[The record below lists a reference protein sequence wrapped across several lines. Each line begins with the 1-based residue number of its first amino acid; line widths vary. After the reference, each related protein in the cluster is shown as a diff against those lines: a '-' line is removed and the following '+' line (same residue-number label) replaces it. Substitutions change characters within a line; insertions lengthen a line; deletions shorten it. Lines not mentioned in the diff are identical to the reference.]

1 MLTHGAKF
9 SCPQTGKKSFE
20 ATSKAFPLNDS
31 FRYNRLNM
39 NAIFI
44 GTDGK
49 LRSGW
54 RAAVFLLAFF
64 LVASILIVISINAI
78 ALMPLDDSET
88 AQLPIIIPFAVLTVV
103 ALVIGWL
110 CAKFFEKLPYHSL
123 GASLKNNWL
132 AHLASGLAVG
142 AVTFLLAIII
152 VLASGSMSFSFNAAS
167 ATNAIAT
174 TLLTTFVIFT
184 VGAASEEA
192 LFRGYLLQT
201 FARSDLKWFGIAM
214 TSVLFAFAHN
224 ANPGANPLALAN
236 TLLAGV
242 WFAVAYFKTRDLWFP
257 FGVHLAW
264 NWLQGPVF
272 GISVSGIT
280 GFAPDP
286 LLRANDV
293 GPAWLT
299 GANYGIEGGG
309 ACTVAIILSLAL
321 IRLLPIKTHHTET

>member
-1 MLTHGAKF
+1 MKRIF
-9 SCPQTGKKSFE
+9 
-20 ATSKAFPLNDS
+20 LNDQG
-31 FRYNRLNM
+31 
-39 NAIFI
+39 I
-44 GTDGK
+44 

-54 RAAVFLLAFF
+54 RAAAFLFAFF
-64 LVASILIVISINAI
+64 LVASVLIVISINII
-78 ALMPLDDSET
+78 ALLPFGES
-88 AQLPIIIPFAVLTVV
+88 ASGQLPVIIPFAVSTVV
-103 ALVIGWL
+103 ALVFGWL

-123 GASLKNNWL
+123 GASFTNGWL

-152 VLASGSMSFSFNAAS
+152 VVASGSISFSFNAAS
-167 ATNAIAT
+167 AWQAIAT

-184 VGAASEEA
+184 VAAASEEA

-224 ANPGANPLALAN
+224 QNPGANPLALAN

-257 FGVHLAW
+257 FGIHLAW

-299 GANYGIEGGG
+299 GADYGIEGGV
-309 ACTVAIILSLAL
+309 ACTVAL
-321 IRLLPIKTHHTET
+321 IVSMAGMIFFNAKTQRREDAKKEN

>member
-1 MLTHGAKF
+1 
-9 SCPQTGKKSFE
+9 
-20 ATSKAFPLNDS
+20 
-31 FRYNRLNM
+31 M
-39 NAIFI
+39 NKIFFDKNGVI
-44 GTDGK
+44 
-49 LRSGW
+49 RSGW
-54 RAAVFLLAFF
+54 RAAVFLFAFF
-64 LVASILIVISINAI
+64 LISYLFLVAIIVLA
-78 ALMPLDDSET
+78 MQQMSET
-88 AQLPIIIPFAVLTVV
+88 ASGQLSVVIAFAVSTVV
-103 ALVIGWL
+103 ALVLGWL
-110 CAKFFEKLPYHSL
+110 CGKLFEKLPFSAL
-123 GASLKNNWL
+123 GASFTRGWF

-142 AVTFLLAIII
+142 AVTFLLAIVI
-152 VLASGSMSFSFNAAS
+152 VVASGSMSFSFNAAS
-167 ATNAIAT
+167 AGQAIAM

-201 FARSDLKWFGIAM
+201 FARSDLKWLGVLL

-224 ANPGANPLALAN
+224 QNPGANPLALGN

-272 GISVSGIT
+272 GITVSGIT

-299 GANYGIEGGG
+299 GANYGIEGGI
-309 ACTVAIILSLAL
+309 ACTVAIL
-321 IRLLPIKTHHTET
+321 ISIAATAKFAEARTE

>member
-1 MLTHGAKF
+1 MKRIF
-9 SCPQTGKKSFE
+9 
-20 ATSKAFPLNDS
+20 LNDQG
-31 FRYNRLNM
+31 
-39 NAIFI
+39 I
-44 GTDGK
+44 

-54 RAAVFLLAFF
+54 RAAVFLFAFF
-64 LVASILIVISINAI
+64 LVGSVLIVISINVITVVPAG
-78 ALMPLDDSET
+78 ET
-88 AQLPIIIPFAVLTVV
+88 ASAQLPVVIPFAVSTVI
-103 ALVIGWL
+103 ALVFGWL
-110 CAKFFEKLPYHSL
+110 CAKVFEKLPYHSL
-123 GASLKNNWL
+123 GASFANGWF
-132 AHLASGLAVG
+132 AHLAWGLAVG

-152 VLASGSMSFSFNAAS
+152 TVASGSISFSFNAAS
-167 ATNAIAT
+167 AGQAIAT

-184 VGAASEEA
+184 VAAASEEA

-224 ANPGANPLALAN
+224 QNPGANPLALAN

-257 FGVHLAW
+257 FGIHLAW

-286 LLRANDV
+286 LLRAEDV

-299 GANYGIEGGG
+299 GANYGIEGGV
-309 ACTVAIILSLAL
+309 ACTVALIISLAL
-321 IRLLPIKTHHTET
+321 IHYLPGFRAKQT

>member
-1 MLTHGAKF
+1 MKRIF
-9 SCPQTGKKSFE
+9 
-20 ATSKAFPLNDS
+20 LNDQG
-31 FRYNRLNM
+31 
-39 NAIFI
+39 I
-44 GTDGK
+44 

-54 RAAVFLLAFF
+54 RAAVFLFAYLLIGWT
-64 LVASILIVISINAI
+64 LVVISINLKLLLPPDQSA
-78 ALMPLDDSET
+78 T
-88 AQLPIIIPFAVLTVV
+88 GQLQVIIPFAVST
-103 ALVIGWL
+103 LVSLVLGWL
-110 CAKFFEKLPYHSL
+110 CAKFLENLTYQSL
-123 GASLKNNWL
+123 GASFANGWC
-132 AHLASGLAVG
+132 AHLALGLAVG

-152 VLASGSMSFSFNAAS
+152 VVASGSISFSFNAAS
-167 ATNAIAT
+167 AAQAIAT

-184 VGAASEEA
+184 VAAASEEA

-224 ANPGANPLALAN
+224 QNPGANPLALAN

-257 FGVHLAW
+257 FGIHLAW

-286 LLRANDV
+286 LLRAEDV

-299 GANYGIEGGG
+299 GADYGIEGGV
-309 ACTVAIILSLAL
+309 ACTVALLISIAAL
-321 IRLLPIKTHHTET
+321 QFGWKFNAEIAKDAEI

>member
-1 MLTHGAKF
+1 M
-9 SCPQTGKKSFE
+9 Q
-20 ATSKAFPLNDS
+20 
-31 FRYNRLNM
+31 R
-39 NAIFI
+39 IFF
-44 GTDGK
+44 GQDNK

-54 RAAVFLLAFF
+54 RAAAFLFSFF
-64 LVASILIVISINAI
+64 LVARVLIVISINLI
-78 ALMPLDDSET
+78 ALLPLSES
-88 AQLPIIIPFAVLTVV
+88 ASGQLPVIIPFAVSTVV
-103 ALVIGWL
+103 ALVFGWL
-110 CAKFFEKLPYHSL
+110 CAKFFENLAYQSL
-123 GASLKNNWL
+123 GASFANGWF

-152 VLASGSMSFSFNAAS
+152 VVASGSISFSFNAAS
-167 ATNAIAT
+167 AAQAIAT

-184 VGAASEEA
+184 VAAASEEA

-201 FARSDLKWFGIAM
+201 FTRSDLKWFGIAM

-224 ANPGANPLALAN
+224 QNPGANPLALAN

-257 FGVHLAW
+257 FGIHLAW

-299 GANYGIEGGG
+299 GADYGIEGGV
-309 ACTVAIILSLAL
+309 ACTVAIL
-321 IRLLPIKTHHTET
+321 ISIATLQFGWKFNAETAKDAEI